1 MNPALQKVKAKGV
14 RMGETL
20 NTFSLERNGP
30 ADEILRRIEE
40 RGPITFFEFMEAALY
55 WPDGGYYTSARGA
68 WGPDGDYITSMDVSP
83 AFSASLAV
91 EVLEMWE
98 VMGAPGEFDLVE
110 AGAGRGFLSRGILS
124 ALKGLSPE
132 LYGIIRLSVVE
143 KNPHLNKPSE
153 EGIFFHEDISGLGRI
168 KNGIILSNEL
178 IDSFPVHRVVMRDG
192 ELKEICVGHDGS
204 SFVEVEGEL
213 STDDITA
220 YLEEAGISFS
230 DGQSGEVNLE
240 AGRWFT
246 EASGVLETGFIVTI
260 DYGLPARELY
270 SPERGGT
277 LLCHYR
283 HTLNDNP
290 FINIGSQDI
299 TAHVDFSSLVKSGIG
314 AGLELTGF
322 TTQKNFLLGLGVLD
336 GLREA
341 GGDDYEKINHNR
353 SIARLIAPG
362 GMGDTFK
369 VLVQHKGMEK
379 PELKGFSFKDM
390 SRYL

>member
-1 MNPALQKVKAKGV
+1 MSPALTEVKGA

-20 NTFSLERNGP
+20 NNVSSERSGP
-30 ADEILRRIEE
+30 ADEILRRIGEK
-40 RGPITFFEFMEAALY
+40 GPLAFSEFMEVALY
-55 WPDGGYYTSARGA
+55 WQDSGYYTSARGA
-68 WGPDGDYITSMDVSP
+68 WGAGGDYITSIDVSP
-83 AFSASLAV
+83 AFSASLAAG
-91 EVLEMWE
+91 VLEMWE
-98 VMGAPGEFDLVE
+98 AMGAPGEFDLVE
-110 AGAGRGFLSRGILS
+110 AGAGRGFLSSGILS
-124 ALKGLSPE
+124 ALKELSPD

-143 KNPHLNKPSE
+143 KNPHLNKSSE
-153 EGIFFHEDISGLGRI
+153 ERIFFHEEISGVGRI

-178 IDSFPVHRVVMRDG
+178 IDSFPLHRVVMRAG
-192 ELKEICVGHDGS
+192 ELKEIYVGHDGS
-204 SFVEVEGEL
+204 SFVEVEGEV

-220 YLEEAGISFS
+220 YLEEAGIGFLE
-230 DGQSGEVNLE
+230 GQRGEVNLA
-240 AGRWFT
+240 AGRWIS
-246 EASGVLETGFIVTI
+246 EASHALEAGFVVTI

-270 SPERGGT
+270 SPERGAT

-299 TAHVDFSSLVKSGIG
+299 TAHVDFSSLVKNGNK
-314 AGLELTGF
+314 AGLGLTGF
-322 TTQKNFLLGLGVLD
+322 TTQKNFLLGLGILE
-336 GLREA
+336 GLLEA
-341 GGDDYEKINHNR
+341 GGGDLEKINHNR

-369 VLVQHKGMEK
+369 VLVQHKGMDR